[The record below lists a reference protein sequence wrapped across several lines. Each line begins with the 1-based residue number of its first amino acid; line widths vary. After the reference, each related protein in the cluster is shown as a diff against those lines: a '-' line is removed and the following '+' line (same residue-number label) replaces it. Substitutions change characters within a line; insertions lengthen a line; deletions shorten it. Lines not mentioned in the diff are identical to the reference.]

1 MNTTFALIASVWFT
15 GAGTDEIPGEYVFP
29 VASCT
34 KADAHIILEEAQET
48 LGWNIEDIVIQRCV
62 QITTIDVE
70 GVRGY

>member
-1 MNTTFALIASVWFT
+1 MNTTFALVAAVWFA
-15 GAGTDEIPGEYVFP
+15 GADSPEYFQFP

-34 KADAHIILEEAQET
+34 KADAHILHTEAEAQ
-48 LGWNIEDIVIQRCV
+48 LGYQIEDIVIQRCV